1 MRESHK
7 PFIAIACQATLVNK
21 TGTWRTQRP
30 VYEAGISP
38 CQSACPARNNIPKC
52 LDLVE
57 QGESRKAWEVILE
70 TNPLPSVCGSV
81 CPHPCESSC
90 NRGQFDEALAIR
102 DIERFLGEE
111 ALKNNW
117 LPPKIADSNEAKVAI
132 IGSGPAGLSC
142 AYQLARRG
150 YKVTIYEALPVIG
163 GMLQVGIQDYRLPR
177 DILQREIS
185 NNILLPFKVEV
196 KANSLVSREVFQGI
210 RQEFQAIF
218 IATGAQEARELDVP
232 GVNLDGVF
240 DGVSF
245 LCDRALGK
253 LPPDLLKGKKV
264 VVVGGGGVAIDASR
278 TAVRLGAEKV
288 QLVCLESQEEM
299 PAYEWDIQD
308 AVKEGVELNYSWG
321 PEEILGDNSG
331 KVRGVGFIRCTS
343 VFDSEGKFNPSFD
356 RSIKKSFEADTAI
369 IAIGQVSDLSP
380 LPEEVQSTPE
390 EKVKVDNALKTN
402 VAGIFAGGDTVTQP
416 ATVIEAIAAGS
427 RAARSINSYL
437 RGEPLTLQEEG
448 GRIVQFEELNLD
460 YFEHQGRQA
469 RISEHL
475 SAVEEARRCF
485 SCGYCNMCGMCWVF
499 CPDIAVRQEKD
510 RYEIDY
516 DYCKGCGICVQECP
530 SSSIVLVK
538 EEDDGTKS
546 DDR

>member
-7 PFIAIACQATLVNK
+7 PFIAIACQTTLVNK

-30 VYEAGISP
+30 EYEAGISP
-38 CQSACPARNNIPKC
+38 CQSACPARNYIPKC

-57 QGESRKAWEVILE
+57 QGELRNAWEVIME
-70 TNPLPSVCGSV
+70 TNPLPFVCGSV
-81 CPHPCESSC
+81 CPHLCEASC
-90 NRGQFDEALAIR
+90 NREQFDEALAIR
-102 DIERFLGEE
+102 DMERFLGEE

-117 LPPKIADSNEAKVAI
+117 LPPKVADSNEAKVAI

-150 YKVTIYEALPVIG
+150 YKVTIYEALPVVG

-196 KANSLVSREVFQGI
+196 KANSPVSREVFQRI

-218 IATGAQEARELDVP
+218 IATGAQKARELNVP
-232 GVNLDGVF
+232 GVNLDGGF
-240 DGVSF
+240 YGVSF
-245 LCDRALGK
+245 LRDRALSK

-288 QLVCLESQEEM
+288 QLVCLESQEDM

-308 AVKEGVELNYSWG
+308 AAKEGVELNCSWG
-321 PEEILGDNSG
+321 PEEILGDDNG
-331 KVRGVGFIRCTS
+331 KVRAVSFIRCTS

-356 RSIKKSFEADTAI
+356 RSIERSFEADAAI
-369 IAIGQVSDLSP
+369 IAIGQVSDLSF
-380 LPEEVQSTPE
+380 LAEEVRSTPE
-390 EKVKVDNALKTN
+390 GKVKVDDALKTD

-427 RAARSINSYL
+427 RAAHSINRYL

-460 YFEHQGRQA
+460 YFEHQVRQA
-469 RISEHL
+469 RISEPL

-499 CPDIAVRQEKD
+499 CPDIAIRQEED
-510 RYEIDY
+510 HYEIDY

-538 EEDDGTKS
+538 E
-546 DDR
+546 